1 MQEDDFL
8 QDYKQAWQQDNE
20 AMERLVD
27 IPLETLHE
35 NIARYERQKT
45 YPGLTS
51 TPLKRGRNSRRIV
64 WMTVSAAACLAFAV
78 GTGLR
83 YMSSES
89 ASDGQV
95 LVAENRMEQPDTY
108 PATTWR
114 PSQEGTAAAQ
124 GKNDHTSHKTNRN
137 VTTIYSSTEDEII
150 AATSTPAIEEAMPAD
165 AQPNTEEPDL
175 HIIPVIDANAI
186 ETTRLVAM
194 GETTAPVIEIETE
207 GLVKITTPSR
217 NTFHEAIVE
226 PLLALVTYDM

>member
-1 MQEDDFL
+1 MQEDNFL

-35 NIARYERQKT
+35 NIARYERR
-45 YPGLTS
+45 
-51 TPLKRGRNSRRIV
+51 KRNRRIV

-95 LVAENRMEQPDTY
+95 LVAENRMERPVQPQEHTPRLSAY
-108 PATTWR
+108 PSEEGTKNVGASQRAKQTSPAT
-114 PSQEGTAAAQ
+114 Q
-124 GKNDHTSHKTNRN
+124 
-137 VTTIYSSTEDEII
+137 SSYTGENSIEDSS
-150 AATSTPAIEEAMPAD
+150 AAIEEVMPVKV
-165 AQPNTEEPDL
+165 QPDTEEPDL

-207 GLVKITTPSR
+207 GLVKITAPSR